1 MKQGIGLLAALLL
14 AGCATTEGVTSFK
27 GAEDTGNLVESE
39 KRLWSEARD
48 HDTTLA
54 RSGQVY
60 EHPRAAAY
68 VQGVMDRLYPEFKGR
83 IAVRLFDSTDLNA
96 FAMFNGSVYVNIGI
110 LARMENEA
118 QLAALLGHE
127 ATHFIEKHNFHTRVS
142 TKNAAAFGSTGVP
155 FSSMAAVSSISG
167 FSRDLEREADNK
179 GYERMIQAGYDPREA
194 AKLFQHMAD
203 EVAALKI
210 KAPYFFSSHPDLSER
225 IENYQRMASQHKGGG
240 RVEAE
245 IYNSVMAQI
254 KLDALRKDIGQD
266 RYHSVILVMEDRGK
280 SATYPPAGYYYLG
293 EAYSRRDDKGDDK
306 KAMEAYRKAERQ
318 APKYAPTYMRLGV
331 LAMKAGNKKEAR
343 RYFEQYL
350 SVAPKNAPERGYAQQ
365 YLQSL

>member
-225 IENYQRMASQHKGGG
+225 IENYQRMAST
-240 RVEAE
+240 RA
-245 IYNSVMAQI
+245 
-254 KLDALRKDIGQD
+254 
-266 RYHSVILVMEDRGK
+266 
-280 SATYPPAGYYYLG
+280 AG
-293 EAYSRRDDKGDDK
+293 AWRPRSTT
-306 KAMEAYRKAERQ
+306 A
-318 APKYAPTYMRLGV
+318 
-331 LAMKAGNKKEAR
+331 
-343 RYFEQYL
+343 
-350 SVAPKNAPERGYAQQ
+350 
-365 YLQSL
+365 